1 METSKFLS
9 KIMANQVKIGILGAG
24 GRMGRILIQAVIQAE
39 QILAAAVERPDSSLI
54 GADAGELA
62 GVGTLGVKVVG
73 SLTDV
78 VKQCDVVIDFT
89 SPSATEQHLNIC
101 REAGV
106 AMVIGTT
113 GFNDAQKQLLQETA
127 KHIPIVYAAN
137 YSVGVNV
144 SIKLLE
150 LASKVFGDTV
160 DIEIIEAHHRHKVD
174 APSGTALMMGEAVAE
189 TLGRNL
195 KEVAVYGREGH
206 TGARNRQTIGFETIR
221 GGDIVGEHT
230 VMFIAD
236 GERVEVS
243 HKATNRMN
251 FAAGAVRASVWVAEK
266 PAKQYDMKDVLDLN
280 HIQF

>member
-1 METSKFLS
+1 MTDL
-9 KIMANQVKIGILGAG
+9 VRIGILGAG
-24 GRMGRILIQAVIQAE
+24 GRMGRILIQAVQQAG
-39 QILAAAVERPDSSLI
+39 QTLAAAVERPESSLV

-62 GVGTLGVKVVG
+62 GIGALGVKVSG
-73 SLTDV
+73 SLAEV
-78 VKQCDVVIDFT
+78 VKDCDVVIDFT
-89 SPSATEQHLNIC
+89 APVATEQHLKIC

-113 GFNDAQKQLLQETA
+113 GFNDEQKQLLQDTA
-127 KHIPIVYAAN
+127 QYIPVVYAAN

-160 DIEIIEAHHRHKVD
+160 DIEIVEAHHRHKVD
-174 APSGTALMMGEAVAE
+174 APSGTALMMGEAIAD

-206 TGARNRQTIGFETIR
+206 TGARDRQTIGFETIR

-230 VMFIAD
+230 VMFIGE
-236 GERVEVS
+236 GERVEVT

-251 FAAGAVRASVWVAEK
+251 FAAGAVRAGVWLK
-266 PAKQYDMKDVLDLN
+266 AKSAGLYNMQDVLELN
-280 HIQF
+280 HLSFK